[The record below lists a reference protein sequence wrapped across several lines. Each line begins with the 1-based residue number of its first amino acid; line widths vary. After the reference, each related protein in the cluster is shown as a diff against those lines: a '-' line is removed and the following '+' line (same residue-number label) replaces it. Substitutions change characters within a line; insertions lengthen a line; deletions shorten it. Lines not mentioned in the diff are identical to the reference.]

1 MPLYRITAPNGV
13 TYQTEGPEG
22 ATPEQVKA
30 VILRAHPEA
39 ATPKQEENLLE
50 QVPLV
55 GGALA
60 GLADIPLSAAQGLA
74 GTGKTITD
82 LFGADNAVSGFLGDV
97 TRLAGELKSAG
108 SREDAITSAAIQK
121 EAEDKGIW
129 EQVKAAAK
137 SFALSPIET
146 TASVA
151 GSAVPFAL
159 AAMTGGLPAA
169 AVLGAASGVGM
180 IKGDIYDAVQEE
192 LLKTGKVTPEQAAA
206 IAEQAQEYGG
216 ENTDMMAL
224 GGALGALA
232 AATGLAPAVANRLGA
247 RAAAKA
253 TAKAAARETA
263 EKAAL
268 AGLPAEA
275 TAQVTGKA
283 APGFARSA
291 LTGAVTE
298 AVPEGAQAG
307 QERYAQN
314 LALQREGFDVDLMKG
329 VAGQAAFEGIAS
341 LIPGAAGKVYATQ
354 PERDRA
360 AIQETLQK
368 RAAAITSTLDSEQAT
383 PEEKDAA
390 VRQMANDLLNTG
402 VVATEEEA
410 LAFAQNARRQAEA
423 RAQAGKA
430 AKTAPGAEA
439 AATAPADTI
448 PEPVVRGKKGAEEAQ
463 AAGLDGGAGGPDV
476 AVAGAT
482 GPSVPVAGA
491 PAPTGQAT
499 QTVPQA
505 EPGGV
510 AGVGEPV
517 GVVTGAEAGA
527 DGTLTPN
534 AAVIRPDD
542 VFRGNGVPKITVDQT
557 DKPFVVRAT
566 KQDQIDDMIASG
578 LVRPKPG
585 GYGKQQNAQI
595 YFGESETATPSSIF
609 ARPKEGDFALVGK
622 SENLVGK
629 EGPIPIDQLEHIW
642 ENRGGELVD
651 ILPDVIRRNQEFAPQ
666 AEPMTVQSYV
676 DRYIAGEGRGET
688 AADKEMQLFR
698 FDNPDEIEAE
708 FQRRAS
714 EPTPT
719 TETPSAVEEGI
730 APEAT
735 QGEPVA
741 TAPEGQGEAT
751 STAQVE
757 VTPET
762 AALQKFVDENNP
774 GYIVRFDPGLKG
786 NRKWFFSLPG
796 GKILGRAPSADA
808 LRKQILKQPKVGP
821 RETVDGVEVVRY
833 PAVKPKAVTTPDKI
847 FSRDA
852 VDPEDIAGK
861 LNEAQQEQVD
871 LLTNEI
877 DKARKARDINDAERT
892 ELVRML
898 EDTREVAS
906 TATNR
911 PEVTTGRNK
920 DFVWNVI
927 NFTQGKIDTL
937 RKAGKKLRGRQ
948 DAVGKDLF
956 EKGVKLTPEEQV
968 LKDEIKANAAE
979 MKKQA
984 ALLLKQKRVIYDRA
998 RKRMAAMKADR
1009 TKKLDAL
1016 RADFKA
1022 GRITEQKYRALM
1034 GQLRPDMIMYRKG
1047 RAAPNGISLA
1057 EMNTVVRAIT
1067 SRWKANVNVKM
1078 VQSLD
1083 DLPPAIRSQLEQDER
1098 LDAFGFLKG
1107 NDVYLIADNMNSVE
1121 DIAPTLFHE
1130 VLGHGGLRR
1139 AFREGL
1145 DDVLN
1150 EIYRTNQ
1157 KVREATNR
1165 WMEDEENE
1173 GLYSGDEDPL
1183 ARVVEEVLAKASED
1197 GPIAAGK
1204 IDRLVRFLRNAIRK
1218 IFGTD
1223 LAISD
1228 REVRVI
1234 LAMAHDQALGGDSNA
1249 VGSDSIVYA
1258 GKKKP
1263 AAKKPATKKPAVAKV
1278 INQEARI
1285 AKNRKMLE
1293 RSAADRLD
1301 PEKFQQS
1308 FVDTLKTGL
1317 EAREFKYWMGLMSPK
1332 KFADRFMA
1340 LRGLRLLDTNDM
1352 IEYAATLLGA
1362 DHPSIKA
1369 MSEAVKAVGRL
1380 NGTRVAIRTRMG
1392 VIITDLRKFTET
1404 SPLGAQRLSYSIDYN
1419 SRFNINAGAFK
1430 PGMSEQDALQTDGAW
1445 KFYNNKL
1452 TDPKLTDK
1460 DRDYYTKQL
1469 AKRAADVTGGFR
1481 AWNELGEIKGAQEM
1495 YIRLRD
1501 MHRKLYDTRR
1511 MLTEQYMENL
1521 KDAGASDMAIKRM
1534 VLDLRQQHDKLHD
1547 RVNAPAKGE
1556 GVEDYPDVPLGLF
1569 HREYFPRRRY
1579 GRFWLRVKKTGFGK
1593 PVLIFY
1599 KSAAER
1605 DADLEGW
1612 AEELKKKKE
1621 DSSVFAFG
1629 DDVSAD
1635 LSDFD
1640 TPSVN
1645 SALYEVMDKIQKTN
1659 PTTFTNEQKEKL
1671 ISDVYQLSLLASP
1684 EGTIRK
1690 QFIKSKKRLG
1700 SSVDTLRVTADTIEE
1715 YATDLARLK
1724 HRNEI
1729 DRHMMQLK
1737 NLTDPKGEG
1746 KEPADRIKMIRS
1758 FYASMEERIESEY
1771 KPATDSVAGAIVA
1784 GANRL
1789 AYISFLTAAATAVTQ
1804 ITGIPMRVAP
1814 YLYARYGV
1822 AGTTKALARYMNV
1835 FKATPKLEDAEKGQ
1849 SKSLRLLTMRE
1860 SNIIK
1865 NDPRR
1870 RAALEAANRDYGI
1883 VTPMST
1889 YNMRRGRTP
1898 GTAAGLKRERAWDT
1912 FYDGMT
1918 YMLDVADQLT
1928 REAAFMAAYDLE
1940 YDKLSNLEP
1949 KERQQA
1955 AIDSAA
1961 KAVADTLGNFNSIYR
1976 PPIMKGSELA
1986 KAVYLFKYYSVITTA
2001 FFFRAGRAMARGI
2014 AAIGNPDKKA
2024 QREEAAIYTKE
2035 LTGTLAAGF
2044 MFGGLT
2050 GMPLFTI
2057 GMATLQAL
2065 QDGTDDDDDR
2075 RARMKHNPYTA
2086 DSVEAQFIYEWL
2098 PNHFGSPTINGV
2110 DGKPH
2115 TLAGVLL
2122 NGPASELSGW
2132 NLGSRVSLDLAGL
2145 WFRSPRDADTWKGL
2159 INNALVENIPGASAS
2174 LNIVDMGE
2182 KIAEGNIIDALKA
2195 GMPAQIKAAVKAYEF
2210 ATEGVRTGN
2219 EKIRVAKE
2227 DLTNADI
2234 IGVAI
2239 GYSPT
2244 EVAKTQRFAR
2254 MVTGRI
2260 KELNEQKTELLK
2272 DVKIAYRRVRNGDPG
2287 ARDELNAAFAE
2298 VRDYNKKIGNPAY
2311 VIDPYTVLTAM
2322 ETSAEDDLF
2331 DIAGMGLDVNEAVL
2345 AGGMGPQ

>member
-1 MPLYRITAPNGV
+1 VADVEMPDGTVIYGVPDGV
-13 TYQTEGPEG
+13 TKADLLTRLKRNGYDT
-22 ATPEQVKA
+22 ARLLTP
-30 VILRAHPEA
+30 R
-39 ATPKQEENLLE
+39 QEENLLE

-74 GTGKTITD
+74 GTGKTLTD

-129 EQVKAAAK
+129 EQVKAAGK

-146 TASVA
+146 TASVL
-151 GSAVPFAL
+151 GSAVPFAA
-159 AAMTGGLPAA
+159 AAMTGGGLPAA
-169 AVLGAASGVGM
+169 AALGAASGVGM
-180 IKGDIYDAVQEE
+180 IKGDIYDAVVEE
-192 LLKTGKVTPEQAAA
+192 FTKAGVPPEQAAA
-206 IAEQAQEYGG
+206 AAEKAQEYGG

-232 AATGLAPAVANRLGA
+232 AATGVAPAVANRLGA

-253 TAKAAARETA
+253 TSQAAARETA

-268 AGLPAEA
+268 AGLPAGA
-275 TAQVTGKA
+275 AAQVTGKA

-291 LTGAVTE
+291 LTGAVSE
-298 AVPEGAQAG
+298 ALPEGAQAG

-314 LALQREGFDVDLMKG
+314 LALQREGFDVDPMKG
-329 VAGQAAFEGIAS
+329 VAGQAAFEAIAS
-341 LIPGAAGKVYATQ
+341 LIPGAGGKVYETQ

-360 AIQETLQK
+360 AIQDTLQQ
-368 RAAAITSTLDSEQAT
+368 RAAKITSTLSSEQAT

-390 VRQMANDLLNTG
+390 VRQMADDLLSTG
-402 VVATEEEA
+402 FAATEEEA
-410 LAFAQNARRQAEA
+410 LELAENARRRTEA
-423 RAQAGKA
+423 RAQAGKD
-430 AKTAPGAEA
+430 AKTTPEAEA
-439 AATAPADTI
+439 AATTPVDEI
-448 PEPVVRGKKGAEEAQ
+448 PEPVVRGKKGAKKAQ
-463 AAGLDGGAGGPDV
+463 ETQEAGLDGGAGGPDV
-476 AVAGAT
+476 AVAGAA
-482 GPSVPVAGA
+482 GPSVPDIGATPPAGE
-491 PAPTGQAT
+491 AT
-499 QTVPQA
+499 QTAPQA
-505 EPGGV
+505 KPIGV
-510 AGVGEPV
+510 AGTGEPA
-517 GVVTGAEAGA
+517 GVVTGAETGA

-542 VFRGNGVPKITVDQT
+542 VFRGNGAPTITVKQT

-595 YFGESETATPSSIF
+595 YFGESETAAPSSIF
-609 ARPKEGDFALVGK
+609 ARPKEGGFVLVGK

-676 DRYIAGEGRGET
+676 DRYIAGEGR
-688 AADKEMQLFR
+688 DSLEMQQFAAN
-698 FDNPDEIEAE
+698 FAPEIEAE
-708 FQRRAS
+708 FQKRVSKPA
-714 EPTPT
+714 PT

-735 QGEPVA
+735 QEEPVA
-741 TAPEGQGEAT
+741 TATEGQRAPAPAAE
-751 STAQVE
+751 VE
-757 VTPET
+757 VTSET

-774 GYIVRFDPGLKG
+774 GYEVRFNPELKTRPWSIG
-786 NRKWFFSLPG
+786 VPG
-796 GKILGRAPSADA
+796 GKLVARSTSASG
-808 LRKQILKQPKVGP
+808 LRKAVMKQPKVGP

-833 PAVKPKAVTTPDKI
+833 PAVKPKAATTPKDI

-852 VDPEDIAGK
+852 VDPEDVAGK

-871 LLTNEI
+871 LLIDEI

-911 PEVTTGRNK
+911 PTTTTGRNK
-920 DFVWNVI
+920 DFIWSVI
-927 NFTQGKIDTL
+927 NFTQDKVDTL
-937 RKAGKKLRGRQ
+937 RKAGKKLRTRQ
-948 DAVGKDLF
+948 EAVGKDLF
-956 EKGVKLTPEEQV
+956 KKGVKLTPEEQA
-968 LKDEIKANAAE
+968 LKNEIKANAAE

-984 ALLLKQKRVIYDRA
+984 ALLLEQKRTIYDRA
-998 RKRMAAMKADR
+998 RKRMAEMKADR
-1009 TKKLDAL
+1009 TKKLNAL

-1047 RAAPNGISLA
+1047 RGAPNGISLE

-1078 VQSLD
+1078 VQSVD
-1083 DLPPAIRSQLEQDER
+1083 DLPPAIRSQLEQDDR
-1098 LDAFGFLKG
+1098 LDAFGFLQG
-1107 NDVYLIADNMNSVE
+1107 DDVYLIADNMDSVE
-1121 DIAPTLFHE
+1121 DVAPTLFHE
-1130 VLGHGGLRR
+1130 VLGHLGLRR

-1145 DDVLN
+1145 DDVLTD
-1150 EIYRTNQ
+1150 IYNTNQ
-1157 KVREATNR
+1157 KVREATDR
-1165 WMEDEENE
+1165 WMAANE

-1183 ARVVEEVLAKASED
+1183 ARAVEEVLAEASED
-1197 GPIAAGK
+1197 GTIAAGK

-1218 IFGTD
+1218 VFGTD

-1234 LAMAHDQALGGDSNA
+1234 LAMAHEQALGGDSNA
-1249 VGSDSIVYA
+1249 VGSDSVVYA

-1263 AAKKPATKKPAVAKV
+1263 AAKKPAVAKV

-1285 AKNRKMLE
+1285 AKNHKMVG

-1301 PEKFQQS
+1301 PEKFNQS
-1308 FVDTLKTGL
+1308 VADMIKTGL

-1362 DHPSIKA
+1362 DHPAIEA

-1404 SPLGAQRLSYSIDYN
+1404 SPLGAERLAYSIDYN

-1452 TDPKLTDK
+1452 ANPKLTDK

-1469 AKRAADVTGGFR
+1469 AKRAADVVGGFR
-1481 AWNELGEIKGAQEM
+1481 AWNELGQVKGAQEM
-1495 YIRLRD
+1495 YTRLRD
-1501 MHRKLYDTRR
+1501 MHRKLYDQRR
-1511 MLTEQYMENL
+1511 IATEQFMEDL

-1599 KSAAER
+1599 ESAAER

-1645 SALYEVMDKIQKTN
+1645 SALYQVMDKIQKTN

-1729 DRHMMQLK
+1729 DRHMMALK

-1784 GANRL
+1784 GANQL
-1789 AYISFLTAAATAVTQ
+1789 AYISFLTAAATAITQ

-1814 YLYARYGV
+1814 YLYARYGI

-1961 KAVADTLGNFNSIYR
+1961 KAIADTLGNFNSIYR
-1976 PPIMKGSELA
+1976 PPVMKGSELA

-2014 AAIGNPDKKA
+2014 AAIGNPDKKS

-2044 MFGGLT
+2044 VFGGLT

-2057 GMATLQAL
+2057 GMAALQAL

-2182 KIAEGNIIDALKA
+2182 KIAEGNIIDALKV
-2195 GMPAQIKAAVKAYEF
+2195 GLPAQLKAAVKAYEF

-2254 MVTGRI
+2254 TVTGRI

-2287 ARDELNAAFAE
+2287 ARAELNAAFAE

-2345 AGGMGPQ
+2345 AQGMGPQ

>member
-1 MPLYRITAPNGV
+1 M
-13 TYQTEGPEG
+13 
-22 ATPEQVKA
+22 
-30 VILRAHPEA
+30 
-39 ATPKQEENLLE
+39 
-50 QVPLV
+50 
-55 GGALA
+55 
-60 GLADIPLSAAQGLA
+60 
-74 GTGKTITD
+74 
-82 LFGADNAVSGFLGDV
+82 
-97 TRLAGELKSAG
+97 
-108 SREDAITSAAIQK
+108 
-121 EAEDKGIW
+121 
-129 EQVKAAAK
+129 
-137 SFALSPIET
+137 
-146 TASVA
+146 
-151 GSAVPFAL
+151 
-159 AAMTGGLPAA
+159 
-169 AVLGAASGVGM
+169 
-180 IKGDIYDAVQEE
+180 
-192 LLKTGKVTPEQAAA
+192 
-206 IAEQAQEYGG
+206 
-216 ENTDMMAL
+216 
-224 GGALGALA
+224 
-232 AATGLAPAVANRLGA
+232 
-247 RAAAKA
+247 
-253 TAKAAARETA
+253 
-263 EKAAL
+263 
-268 AGLPAEA
+268 
-275 TAQVTGKA
+275 
-283 APGFARSA
+283 
-291 LTGAVTE
+291 
-298 AVPEGAQAG
+298 
-307 QERYAQN
+307 
-314 LALQREGFDVDLMKG
+314 
-329 VAGQAAFEGIAS
+329 
-341 LIPGAAGKVYATQ
+341 
-354 PERDRA
+354 
-360 AIQETLQK
+360 
-368 RAAAITSTLDSEQAT
+368 
-383 PEEKDAA
+383 
-390 VRQMANDLLNTG
+390 
-402 VVATEEEA
+402 
-410 LAFAQNARRQAEA
+410 
-423 RAQAGKA
+423 
-430 AKTAPGAEA
+430 
-439 AATAPADTI
+439 
-448 PEPVVRGKKGAEEAQ
+448 
-463 AAGLDGGAGGPDV
+463 
-476 AVAGAT
+476 
-482 GPSVPVAGA
+482 
-491 PAPTGQAT
+491 
-499 QTVPQA
+499 
-505 EPGGV
+505 
-510 AGVGEPV
+510 
-517 GVVTGAEAGA
+517 
-527 DGTLTPN
+527 
-534 AAVIRPDD
+534 
-542 VFRGNGVPKITVDQT
+542 DQT

-585 GYGKQQNAQI
+585 GYGKQQNARI
-595 YFGESETATPSSIF
+595 YFGESETSIPSSIF
-609 ARPKEGDFALVGK
+609 ARPKEGSFILVGK

-757 VTPET
+757 VTSET

-774 GYIVRFDPGLKG
+774 GYEVRFNPELKTRPWSIG
-786 NRKWFFSLPG
+786 VPG
-796 GKILGRAPSADA
+796 GKLVARSTSASG
-808 LRKQILKQPKVGP
+808 LRKAVMKQPKVGP

-920 DFVWNVI
+920 DFVWSLI
-927 NFTQGKIDTL
+927 NFTQDKIDTL
-937 RKAGKKLRGRQ
+937 RKAGRRLRGRQ

-956 EKGVKLTPEEQV
+956 EKGVKLTPEEQA

-984 ALLLKQKRVIYDRA
+984 ALLLEQKRTIYDRA
-998 RKRMAAMKADR
+998 RKRMAEMKADR

-1078 VQSLD
+1078 VQSVD
-1083 DLPPAIRSQLEQDER
+1083 DLPPAIRSQLEQDDR
-1098 LDAFGFLKG
+1098 LDAFGFLQG
-1107 NDVYLIADNMNSVE
+1107 DDVYLIADNMDSVE

-1130 VLGHGGLRR
+1130 VLGHVGLRR

-1145 DDVLN
+1145 DDVLTD
-1150 EIYRTNQ
+1150 IYNTNQ
-1157 KVREATNR
+1157 KVREATDR
-1165 WMEDEENE
+1165 WMAANE

-1183 ARVVEEVLAKASED
+1183 ARAVEEVLAEASED

-1263 AAKKPATKKPAVAKV
+1263 AAKKPAAKKPAVAKV

-1495 YIRLRD
+1495 YTRLRD
-1501 MHRKLYDTRR
+1501 MHRKLYDQRR
-1511 MLTEQYMENL
+1511 IATEQFMENL

-1889 YNMRRGRTP
+1889 YYMRRGRTP

-1976 PPIMKGSELA
+1976 PPVMKGSELA

-2050 GMPLFTI
+2050 GMPLFTL
-2057 GMATLQAL
+2057 GMAALQAL

-2182 KIAEGNIIDALKA
+2182 KIAEGNILDALKA

>member
-1 MPLYRITAPNGV
+1 MPRYAMTGLDGKVYTV
-13 TYQTEGPEG
+13 EGPPGLSREFVQ
-22 ATPEQVKA
+22 AE
-30 VILRAHPEA
+30 ILKRAPQA

-74 GTGKTITD
+74 GTGKTLTD

-129 EQVKAAAK
+129 EQVKAAGK
-137 SFALSPIET
+137 SFALSPIEA
-146 TASVA
+146 TASVL
-151 GSAVPFAL
+151 GSAVPFAA
-159 AAMTGGLPAA
+159 AAMTGGGLPAA
-169 AVLGAASGVGM
+169 AALGAASGVGM
-180 IKGDIYDAVQEE
+180 IKGDIYDAVVEE
-192 LLKTGKVTPEQAAA
+192 FTKAGVPPEKAAA
-206 IAEQAQEYGG
+206 AAEKAQEYGG

-253 TAKAAARETA
+253 TSQAAARETA

-268 AGLPAEA
+268 AGLPAGA
-275 TAQVTGKA
+275 AAQVTGKA

-291 LTGAVTE
+291 LTGAVSE
-298 AVPEGAQAG
+298 ALPEGAQAG

-314 LALQREGFDVDLMKG
+314 LALQREGFDVDPMKG
-329 VAGQAAFEGIAS
+329 VAGQAAFEAIAS
-341 LIPGAAGKVYATQ
+341 LIPGAGGKVYETQ

-360 AIQETLQK
+360 AIQDTLQQ
-368 RAAAITSTLDSEQAT
+368 RAAKITSTIASEQAT

-390 VRQMANDLLNTG
+390 VRQMADDLLNSG
-402 VVATEEEA
+402 VYATEEEA
-410 LAFAQNARRQAEA
+410 LEAAQNARRRAEA
-423 RAQAGKA
+423 RAQAGKD
-430 AKTAPGAEA
+430 AKTTPEAEA
-439 AATAPADTI
+439 AATTPVDKI
-448 PEPVVRGKKGAEEAQ
+448 PEPTVRGKKGAKEAQ
-463 AAGLDGGAGGPDV
+463 AAGVAGGASGPDV
-476 AVAGAT
+476 ADAGAV
-482 GPSVPVAGA
+482 GAGVPLAGDA
-491 PAPTGQAT
+491 AT
-499 QTVPQA
+499 AGENAQTVSQV

-510 AGVGEPV
+510 GGTGVP
-517 GVVTGAEAGA
+517 TGGTATAEAGA
-527 DGTLTPN
+527 DGTLTPATGTRSYVVDN
-534 AAVIRPDD
+534 ARA
-542 VFRGNGVPKITVDQT
+542 TVDVLRQRNPAVLDTIT
-557 DKPFVVRAT
+557 DLHAQDKTAAEIATAT
-566 KQDQIDDMIASG
+566 KLDVDTVRDVRIG
-578 LVRPKPG
+578 LGLPSQGKP
-585 GYGKQQNAQI
+585 
-595 YFGESETATPSSIF
+595 S
-609 ARPKEGDFALVGK
+609 VGK
-622 SENLVGK
+622 TMF
-629 EGPIPIDQLEHIW
+629 IPGD
-642 ENRGGELVD
+642 
-651 ILPDVIRRNQEFAPQ
+651 
-666 AEPMTVQSYV
+666 AEERAVFEAWRDNYNSRKMAATVSTP
-676 DRYIAGEGRGET
+676 A
-688 AADKEMQLFR
+688 
-698 FDNPDEIEAE
+698 
-708 FQRRAS
+708 
-714 EPTPT
+714 PT

-730 APEAT
+730 APEAA
-735 QGEPVA
+735 QEEPVA
-741 TAPEGQGEAT
+741 TATEGQGAPAPAAE
-751 STAQVE
+751 VE
-757 VTPET
+757 VTSET
-762 AALQKFVDENNP
+762 ATLQKFVDENNP
-774 GYIVRFDPGLKG
+774 GYEVRFNPELKTRPWSIG
-786 NRKWFFSLPG
+786 VPG
-796 GKILGRAPSADA
+796 GKLVARSTSASG
-808 LRKQILKQPKVGP
+808 LRKAVMKQPKVGP

-871 LLTNEI
+871 LLIDEI

-911 PEVTTGRNK
+911 PTTTTGRNK
-920 DFVWNVI
+920 DFIWSII
-927 NFTQGKIDTL
+927 NFTQDKVDTL
-937 RKAGKKLRGRQ
+937 RKAGKKLRTRQ
-948 DAVGKDLF
+948 EAVGKDLF
-956 EKGVKLTPEEQV
+956 EKGAKLTSEEQA

-979 MKKQA
+979 MKNQA
-984 ALLLKQKRVIYDRA
+984 GILLKQKRVIYDRA
-998 RKRMAAMKADR
+998 RKRMAEMKADR
-1009 TKKLDAL
+1009 TKKLNAL

-1034 GQLRPDMIMYRKG
+1034 GQLRPDMVMYRKG
-1047 RAAPNGISLA
+1047 RGAPNGISLE

-1078 VQSLD
+1078 VQSVD
-1083 DLPPAIRSQLEQDER
+1083 DLPPAIRSQLEQDDR
-1098 LDAFGFLKG
+1098 LDAFGFLQG
-1107 NDVYLIADNMNSVE
+1107 DDVYLIADNMNSVE
-1121 DIAPTLFHE
+1121 DVAPTLFHE
-1130 VLGHGGLRR
+1130 VLGHVGLRR

-1145 DDVLN
+1145 DDVLTD
-1150 EIYRTNQ
+1150 IYNTNQ
-1157 KVREATNR
+1157 QVREATDR
-1165 WMEDEENE
+1165 WMAENE

-1183 ARVVEEVLAKASED
+1183 ARAVEEVLAEASED
-1197 GPIAAGK
+1197 GPIVAGK
-1204 IDRLVRFLRNAIRK
+1204 IDRLVRFLRNAIRQ

-1234 LAMAHDQALGGDSNA
+1234 LAMAHEQALGGDSNA

-1258 GKKKP
+1258 GKKKLATKKP
-1263 AAKKPATKKPAVAKV
+1263 AAKKPAAKKPAAKV
-1278 INQEARI
+1278 IDQEARI
-1285 AKNRKMLE
+1285 AKNQKMLE
-1293 RSAADRLD
+1293 RTAADPLD

-1308 FVDTLKTGL
+1308 FLDTLKTGL

-1362 DHPSIKA
+1362 DHPAIEA
-1369 MSEAVKAVGRL
+1369 MNEAVKAVGRL

-1404 SPLGAQRLSYSIDYN
+1404 SPLGAKRLSYSIDYN

-1452 TDPKLTDK
+1452 ADPKLTDK
-1460 DRDYYTKQL
+1460 DRNYYTKQMG
-1469 AKRAADVTGGFR
+1469 KRAADVIGGFR
-1481 AWNELGEIKGAQEM
+1481 AWNELGQVKGAQEM
-1495 YIRLRD
+1495 YMRLRD

-1511 MLTEQYMENL
+1511 MLTEQYMEDL

-1547 RVNAPAKGE
+1547 RVNAPAKE
-1556 GVEDYPDVPLGLF
+1556 DAHEDYPEVPLGLF

-1579 GRFWLRVKKTGFGK
+1579 GRFWLRVKKTPFGK
-1593 PVLIFY
+1593 PVLSFY
-1599 KSAAER
+1599 ESAAER
-1605 DADLEGW
+1605 DAALEGW

-1621 DSSVFAFG
+1621 DSSVFAYGF
-1629 DDVSAD
+1629 DVPAD

-1645 SALYEVMDKIQKTN
+1645 STLYQVMDKIQKTN
-1659 PTTFTNEQKEKL
+1659 PDAFTNEKKEQL

-1715 YATDLARLK
+1715 YATDLARLR

-1729 DRHMMQLK
+1729 DRSMLELK
-1737 NLTDPKGEG
+1737 NLTDPKGQG
-1746 KEPADRIKMIRS
+1746 KEPADRIQMIRN

-1771 KPATDSVAGAIVA
+1771 KPATDSIAGAIVA
-1784 GANRL
+1784 GANQL
-1789 AYISFLTAAATAVTQ
+1789 AYISFLTAAATAITQ

-1814 YLYARYGV
+1814 YLYARYGI

-1961 KAVADTLGNFNSIYR
+1961 KAIADTLGNFNSIYR

-2014 AAIGNPDKKA
+2014 AAIGNPDKKS

-2044 MFGGLT
+2044 VFGGLT

-2057 GMATLQAL
+2057 GMAALQAL

-2182 KIAEGNIIDALKA
+2182 KIAEGNIIDALKV

-2272 DVKIAYRRVRNGDPG
+2272 DVKIAFRRVRNGDPG
-2287 ARDELNAAFAE
+2287 ARAELNAAFAE

-2345 AGGMGPQ
+2345 AQGMGPQ

>member
-50 QVPLV
+50 RVPLV

-60 GLADIPLSAAQGLA
+60 GLADIPLSVAQGLA

-82 LFGADNAVSGFLGDV
+82 LFGADNAASGFLGDV
-97 TRLAGELKSAG
+97 TRLAGELKSSG

-137 SFALSPIET
+137 SFALSPLET
-146 TASVA
+146 TASVV
-151 GSAVPFAL
+151 GSAVPFAA
-159 AAMTGGLPAA
+159 AAMTGGGLPAA
-169 AVLGAASGVGM
+169 AALGAASGVGM
-180 IKGDIYDAVQEE
+180 IKGDIYDAVVEE
-192 LLKTGKVTPEQAAA
+192 FTKAGVPPEKAAA
-206 IAEQAQEYGG
+206 VAEKAQEYGG
-216 ENTDMMAL
+216 ENTDMQLL

-232 AATGLAPAVANRLGA
+232 AATGLAPAVANRLAA
-247 RAAAKA
+247 RAAAKV
-253 TAKAAARETA
+253 TAKTAARETA
-263 EKAAL
+263 EQAAL
-268 AGLPAEA
+268 SGLPAGA
-275 TAQVTGKA
+275 TAQVAGKA

-314 LALQREGFDVDLMKG
+314 LALQREGFDVDPMKG

-341 LIPGAAGKVYATQ
+341 LIPGAGGKVYETQ

-360 AIQETLQK
+360 AIQETLQQ

-383 PEEKDAA
+383 PEEKNAA
-390 VRQMANDLLNTG
+390 VRQMADELLSTG
-402 VVATEEEA
+402 FAATEEEA
-410 LAFAQNARRQAEA
+410 LALAENVRRRAEA

-430 AKTAPGAEA
+430 AKTAPKA
-439 AATAPADTI
+439 AATPVDEI
-448 PEPVVRGKKGAEEAQ
+448 PEPTVRGKKGAEEAQ
-463 AAGLDGGAGGPDV
+463 AAGVAGGASGPDV
-476 AVAGAT
+476 ADVGAA
-482 GPSVPVAGA
+482 GPSVPPTGDA
-491 PAPTGQAT
+491 APTGEDA
-499 QTVPQA
+499 QTVSQP
-505 EPGGV
+505 EPIGV
-510 AGVGEPV
+510 AGVGEPAV
-517 GVVTGAEAGA
+517 GATGAEAGA
-527 DGTLTPN
+527 DSALTPDIYTAAVGVVRENQKASVSLIQRKLGISYN
-534 AAVIRPDD
+534 AASRLMERMEQEGIVSLPSR
-542 VFRGNGVPKITVDQT
+542 NGSRTVLPTTEQET
-557 DKPFVVRAT
+557 ST
-566 KQDQIDDMIASG
+566 TAS
-578 LVRPKPG
+578 
-585 GYGKQQNAQI
+585 
-595 YFGESETATPSSIF
+595 
-609 ARPKEGDFALVGK
+609 
-622 SENLVGK
+622 
-629 EGPIPIDQLEHIW
+629 
-642 ENRGGELVD
+642 
-651 ILPDVIRRNQEFAPQ
+651 
-666 AEPMTVQSYV
+666 EPLTVQSYV
-676 DRYIAGEGRGET
+676 DRYIAGEGRDSLDMQQF
-688 AADKEMQLFR
+688 AANFA
-698 FDNPDEIEAE
+698 PEIEAE
-708 FQRRAS
+708 FQRRVNKPAPTQAAATKESVADTTAS
-714 EPTPT
+714 DTQAEQDVSSEAEGATP
-719 TETPSAVEEGI
+719 
-730 APEAT
+730 
-735 QGEPVA
+735 Q
-741 TAPEGQGEAT
+741 
-751 STAQVE
+751 
-757 VTPET
+757 PET

-774 GYIVRFDPGLKG
+774 GYVVRFDPKLKG

-796 GKILGRAPSADA
+796 GKILGRAPSASA

-833 PAVKPKAVTTPDKI
+833 PAVKPKAVKTPDKI

-920 DFVWNVI
+920 DFVWSLI
-927 NFTQGKIDTL
+927 NFTQDKIDTL
-937 RKAGKKLRGRQ
+937 RKAGRRLRGRQ

-956 EKGVKLTPEEQV
+956 EKGVKLTPEEQA

-984 ALLLKQKRVIYDRA
+984 ALLLEQKRTIYDRA
-998 RKRMAAMKADR
+998 RKRMAEMKADR
-1009 TKKLDAL
+1009 AKKLNAL

-1022 GRITEQKYRALM
+1022 GRINEQKFRALM

-1078 VQSLD
+1078 VQSVD
-1083 DLPPAIRSQLEQDER
+1083 DLPPAIRSQLEQDDR
-1098 LDAFGFLKG
+1098 LDAFGFLQG
-1107 NDVYLIADNMNSVE
+1107 DDVYLIADNMDSVE

-1130 VLGHGGLRR
+1130 VLGHVGLRR

-1145 DDVLN
+1145 DDVLTD
-1150 EIYRTNQ
+1150 IYNTNQ
-1157 KVREATNR
+1157 KVREATDR
-1165 WMEDEENE
+1165 WMAANE

-1183 ARVVEEVLAKASED
+1183 ARAVEEVLAEASED

-1263 AAKKPATKKPAVAKV
+1263 AAKKPAAKKPAVVKV
-1278 INQEARI
+1278 IDQEVLT
-1285 AKNRKMLE
+1285 AKNLKMVE

-1301 PEKFQQS
+1301 PEKFNQS
-1308 FVDTLKTGL
+1308 FAAMIKTGL

-1362 DHPSIKA
+1362 DHPAIEA

-1380 NGTRVAIRTRMG
+1380 NGTRVAIRTRTG
-1392 VIITDLRKFTET
+1392 VIIPDLRKFTET
-1404 SPLGAQRLSYSIDYN
+1404 SPLGAKRLSYSIDYN

-1445 KFYNNKL
+1445 KFYSNKL
-1452 TDPKLTDK
+1452 ANPKLTDK
-1460 DRDYYTKQL
+1460 DRNYYTKQL

-1495 YIRLRD
+1495 YTRLRD
-1501 MHRKLYDTRR
+1501 MHRKLYDQRR
-1511 MLTEQYMENL
+1511 IATEQFMEDL

-1599 KSAAER
+1599 ESAAER

-1635 LSDFD
+1635 LNDFD

-1771 KPATDSVAGAIVA
+1771 RPATDSVAGAIVS
-1784 GANRL
+1784 GANQL
-1789 AYISFLTAAATAVTQ
+1789 AYISFLTAAATAITQ

-1814 YLYARYGV
+1814 YLYARYGI

-1849 SKSLRLLTMRE
+1849 AKSLRLLTMRE

-1961 KAVADTLGNFNSIYR
+1961 KAIADTLGNFNSIYR
-1976 PPIMKGSELA
+1976 PPVMKGSELA

-2044 MFGGLT
+2044 VFGGLT

-2174 LNIVDMGE
+2174 LNIVGMGE
-2182 KIAEGNIIDALKA
+2182 EIAKGNILDALKL
-2195 GMPAQIKAAVKAYEF
+2195 GMPAQIKAGVKAYEF

-2227 DLTNADI
+2227 DLTNSDI

-2239 GYSPT
+2239 GYNPT
-2244 EVAKTQRFAR
+2244 EVSKTQRFAR
-2254 MVTGRI
+2254 TVTERI
-2260 KELNEQKTELLK
+2260 KELKEQKAELLK
-2272 DVKIAYRRVRNGDPG
+2272 DVKIAYRRLRNGDPG

-2298 VRDYNKKIGNPAY
+2298 VREYRKKIGNPAY
-2311 VIDPYTVLTAM
+2311 DIDPMTVITAM
-2322 ETSAEDDLF
+2322 EASSEDDLF

-2345 AGGMGPQ
+2345 AQGMKPQ

>member
-1 MPLYRITAPNGV
+1 MPRYAMTGLDGKVYTV
-13 TYQTEGPEG
+13 EGPPGLSREFVQ
-22 ATPEQVKA
+22 AE
-30 VILRAHPEA
+30 ILKRAPQA
-39 ATPKQEENLLE
+39 GTPKQEENLLE

-60 GLADIPLSAAQGLA
+60 GLADIPLSAVQGLA
-74 GTGKTITD
+74 GTGKTLTD

-129 EQVKAAAK
+129 EQVKAAGK

-146 TASVA
+146 TASVV
-151 GSAVPFAL
+151 GSAVPFAA
-159 AAMTGGLPAA
+159 AAMTGGGLPAA
-169 AVLGAASGVGM
+169 AALGAASGVGM
-180 IKGDIYDAVQEE
+180 IKGDIYDAVLEE
-192 LLKTGKVTPEQAAA
+192 FTKAGVPPEKAAA
-206 IAEQAQEYGG
+206 AAEKAQEYGG

-232 AATGLAPAVANRLGA
+232 AATGLAPSIANRLGIN
-247 RAAAKA
+247 AATKA
-253 TAKAAARETA
+253 TTKAAARETA

-268 AGLPAEA
+268 AGLPAGA

-291 LTGAVTE
+291 LTGAVSE
-298 AVPEGAQAG
+298 ALPEGAQAG

-314 LALQREGFDVDLMKG
+314 LALQREGFDVDPMQG
-329 VAGQAAFEGIAS
+329 VAGQAAFESIAS
-341 LIPGAAGKVYATQ
+341 LIPGAGGKVYETQ

-360 AIQETLQK
+360 AIQDTLQR
-368 RAAAITSTLDSEQAT
+368 RAADITSTMGSEQAT

-410 LAFAQNARRQAEA
+410 LAFAQNARRRAEA

-430 AKTAPGAEA
+430 AKTTPEA
-439 AATAPADTI
+439 AATQADEV
-448 PEPVVRGKKGAEEAQ
+448 PEPTVRGKKGAEEAQ

-482 GPSVPVAGA
+482 GASVPPAGA
-491 PAPTGQAT
+491 PTPTGEDT
-499 QTVPQA
+499 QTVSQA
-505 EPGGV
+505 EPIGM
-510 AGVGEPV
+510 AGTGEPAGIATGTETGADSALTPDIYTAAV
-517 GVVTGAEAGA
+517 GVVRENQKASVSFIQRKLGISY
-527 DGTLTPN
+527 N
-534 AAVIRPDD
+534 AASRLMERMEQEGIVSLPSR
-542 VFRGNGVPKITVDQT
+542 NGSRTVL
-557 DKPFVVRAT
+557 P
-566 KQDQIDDMIASG
+566 
-578 LVRPKPG
+578 
-585 GYGKQQNAQI
+585 
-595 YFGESETATPSSIF
+595 TA
-609 ARPKEGDFALVGK
+609 E
-622 SENLVGK
+622 
-629 EGPIPIDQLEHIW
+629 Q
-642 ENRGGELVD
+642 
-651 ILPDVIRRNQEFAPQ
+651 
-666 AEPMTVQSYV
+666 
-676 DRYIAGEGRGET
+676 
-688 AADKEMQLFR
+688 
-698 FDNPDEIEAE
+698 
-708 FQRRAS
+708 
-714 EPTPT
+714 
-719 TETPSAVEEGI
+719 ETPSAVEEGI
-730 APEAT
+730 APVAEPTGAQVKAMVPTIEKAFNDNAFDFEVEKLNAEQKKQAARIVLQSPEVSPYDAIGSVLERGQRIRGEKVTVKKPAPTMEAPSVVEEIET
-735 QGEPVA
+735 ETAQGKPVA
-741 TAPEGQGEAT
+741 TATEGEGEVAP
-751 STAQVE
+751 AAKVE
-757 VTPET
+757 VTSET

-774 GYIVRFDPGLKG
+774 GYEVRFNPELKTRPWSIG
-786 NRKWFFSLPG
+786 VPG
-796 GKILGRAPSADA
+796 GKLVARSVSASG
-808 LRKQILKQPKVGP
+808 LRKAVMKQPKVGP

-833 PAVKPKAVTTPDKI
+833 PAVKPKAATTPDKI

-852 VDPEDIAGK
+852 VDPDDVAGR

-871 LLTNEI
+871 LLTEEI

-920 DFVWNVI
+920 DFVWNII
-927 NFTQGKIDTL
+927 NFTQGKVDAL

-956 EKGVKLTPEEQV
+956 EKGVKLTPEEQA

-984 ALLLKQKRVIYDRA
+984 GILLDQKRVIYDRA
-998 RKRMAAMKADR
+998 RKRMAEMKADR

-1022 GRITEQKYRALM
+1022 GRISEQRYRALL
-1034 GQLRPDMIMYRKG
+1034 GQIRPDMIMYRKG
-1047 RAAPNGISLA
+1047 RGAPNGISLA
-1057 EMNTVVRAIT
+1057 EMDTVVRAIT

-1078 VQSLD
+1078 VQSVD
-1083 DLPPAIRSQLEQDER
+1083 DLPPAIRSRLEQDDR
-1098 LDAFGFLKG
+1098 LDAFGFLQG
-1107 NDVYLIADNMNSVE
+1107 DDVYLIADNMDSVE
-1121 DIAPTLFHE
+1121 DVAPTLFHE
-1130 VLGHGGLRR
+1130 VLGHLGLRR

-1145 DDVLN
+1145 DDVLTD
-1150 EIYRTNQ
+1150 IYNTNQ
-1157 KVREATNR
+1157 KVREATDR
-1165 WMEDEENE
+1165 WMAANE

-1183 ARVVEEVLAKASED
+1183 ARAVEEVLAEASED

-1204 IDRLVRFLRNAIRK
+1204 IDRLVRFLRNAIRQV
-1218 IFGTD
+1218 FGTD

-1234 LAMAHDQALGGDSNA
+1234 LAMAHDQALGGESNA
-1249 VGSDSIVYA
+1249 VGSDSVVYA

-1263 AAKKPATKKPAVAKV
+1263 AAKKPAAAKV
-1278 INQEARI
+1278 IDQEARI
-1285 AKNRKMLE
+1285 AKNQKMLE
-1293 RSAADRLD
+1293 RTAADPLD

-1352 IEYAATLLGA
+1352 IEYAATLLGV

-1369 MSEAVKAVGRL
+1369 MNEAVKGVGRL

-1404 SPLGAQRLSYSIDYN
+1404 SPLGAKRLAYSIDYN

-1452 TDPKLTDK
+1452 AGPKLTDK
-1460 DRDYYTKQL
+1460 DRNYYTKQMG
-1469 AKRAADVTGGFR
+1469 KRAADVIGGFR
-1481 AWNELGEIKGAQEM
+1481 AWNELGQVKGAQEM
-1495 YIRLRD
+1495 YMRLRD

-1511 MLTEQYMENL
+1511 MLTEQYMEDL

-1547 RVNAPAKGE
+1547 RVNAPAKE
-1556 GVEDYPDVPLGLF
+1556 DAHEDYPDVPLGLF

-1593 PVLIFY
+1593 PVLTFY
-1599 KSAAER
+1599 ESAAER
-1605 DADLEGW
+1605 DAALEGW

-1621 DSSVFAFG
+1621 DSSVFVFG

-1645 SALYEVMDKIQKTN
+1645 STLYQVMDKIQKTN
-1659 PTTFTNEQKEKL
+1659 PDAFTNEKKEQL

-1715 YATDLARLK
+1715 YATDLARLR

-1729 DRHMMQLK
+1729 DRSMLELK
-1737 NLTDPKGEG
+1737 NLTDPKGQG

-1758 FYASMEERIESEY
+1758 FYASMEERIASEY

-1784 GANRL
+1784 GANQL

-1835 FKATPKLEDAEKGQ
+1835 FKATPKLEDADKGQ

-1870 RAALEAANRDYGI
+1870 KAALEAANRDYGI

-1955 AIDSAA
+1955 AIDRAA
-1961 KAVADTLGNFNSIYR
+1961 KTVADTLGNFNSIYR
-1976 PPIMKGSELA
+1976 PPVMKGSELA

-2050 GMPLFTI
+2050 GMPFFTL
-2057 GMATLQAL
+2057 GMAALQAL

-2075 RARMKHNPYTA
+2075 RARMKHNPLTA

-2145 WFRSPRDADTWKGL
+2145 WFRSPRDADTWKGMF
-2159 INNALVENIPGASAS
+2159 NNALVENIPGASAS

-2182 KIAEGNIIDALKA
+2182 EIAKGNILDALKV
-2195 GMPAQIKAAVKAYEF
+2195 GMPAQLKAAVKAYEF

-2239 GYSPT
+2239 GYNPT
-2244 EVAKTQRFAR
+2244 EVAKAQRFAR
-2254 MVTGRI
+2254 TFTGRI

-2272 DVKIAYRRVRNGDPG
+2272 DVKIAYRRVRNRDPG
-2287 ARDELNAAFAE
+2287 ARAELNEAFAE
-2298 VRDYNKKIGNPAY
+2298 VRDYNKKIGNSAY
-2311 VIDPYTVLTAM
+2311 QIDPMTVLTAM
-2322 ETSAEDDLF
+2322 ETSSEDDLF
-2331 DIAGMGLDVNEAVL
+2331 DVAGMGLDLNEALFVKQGRL
-2345 AGGMGPQ
+2345 QPQ

>member
-1 MPLYRITAPNGV
+1 MPRYTMTGLDGKVYSV
-13 TYQTEGPEG
+13 EGPPGLSREYVQS
-22 ATPEQVKA
+22 E
-30 VILRAHPEA
+30 ILRRAPQA
-39 ATPKQEENLLE
+39 GVPPQEKNLLE

-74 GTGKTITD
+74 GTGKTLTD

-129 EQVKAAAK
+129 EQVKAAGK

-146 TASVA
+146 TASVL
-151 GSAVPFAL
+151 GSAVPFAA
-159 AAMTGGLPAA
+159 AAMTGGGLPAA
-169 AVLGAASGVGM
+169 AALGAASGVGM
-180 IKGDIYDAVQEE
+180 IKGDIYDAVLEE
-192 LLKTGKVTPEQAAA
+192 FTKAGVPPERAAA
-206 IAEQAQEYGG
+206 AAEKAQEYGG

-253 TAKAAARETA
+253 TSQAAARETA

-268 AGLPAEA
+268 AGLPAGA

-291 LTGAVTE
+291 LTGAVSE
-298 AVPEGAQAG
+298 ALPEGAQAG

-314 LALQREGFDVDLMKG
+314 LALQREGFDVDPMQG
-329 VAGQAAFEGIAS
+329 VAGQAAFEAIAS
-341 LIPGAAGKVYATQ
+341 LIPGAGGKVYETQ

-360 AIQETLQK
+360 AIQDTLQK
-368 RAAAITSTLDSEQAT
+368 RAADITSTMGSEQAT

-390 VRQMANDLLNTG
+390 VRQMADDLLNTG

-410 LAFAQNARRQAEA
+410 LAFAQNARRRAEA

-430 AKTAPGAEA
+430 AKTAPEAEA
-439 AATAPADTI
+439 AATTPVDEV
-448 PEPVVRGKKGAEEAQ
+448 PEPTVRGKKGAEEAQ
-463 AAGLDGGAGGPDV
+463 AAGVAGGAGGPDV
-476 AVAGAT
+476 ADAGA
-482 GPSVPVAGA
+482 AGA
-491 PAPTGQAT
+491 GVPPAGAAAT
-499 QTVPQA
+499 AEEVAEGASQA

-510 AGVGEPV
+510 GGTGVPAGDIIAP
-517 GVVTGAEAGA
+517 EAGA
-527 DGTLTPN
+527 DGTLTPPAPTISLEPIK
-534 AAVIRPDD
+534 AAPNMAKRKEAARPL
-542 VFRGNGVPKITVDQT
+542 VTATVAELAPGVEVPTKIFNSIVNVVAQRVANNETFEL
-557 DKPFVVRAT
+557 KPFV
-566 KQDQIDDMIASG
+566 
-578 LVRPKPG
+578 
-585 GYGKQQNAQI
+585 
-595 YFGESETATPSSIF
+595 ETLLTRNKVELTP
-609 ARPKEGDFALVGK
+609 APAVETPTTAPEAAL
-622 SENLVGK
+622 
-629 EGPIPIDQLEHIW
+629 
-642 ENRGGELVD
+642 
-651 ILPDVIRRNQEFAPQ
+651 
-666 AEPMTVQSYV
+666 T
-676 DRYIAGEGRGET
+676 
-688 AADKEMQLFR
+688 
-698 FDNPDEIEAE
+698 
-708 FQRRAS
+708 
-714 EPTPT
+714 PTPT
-719 TETPSAVEEGI
+719 QAAAPTMEAPSVVEEIETETA
-730 APEAT
+730 
-735 QGEPVA
+735 QGKPVA
-741 TAPEGQGEAT
+741 TATEGEGEVAP
-751 STAQVE
+751 AAKVE
-757 VTPET
+757 VTSET

-774 GYIVRFDPGLKG
+774 GYEVRFNPELKTRPWSIG
-786 NRKWFFSLPG
+786 VPG
-796 GKILGRAPSADA
+796 GKLVARSVSASG
-808 LRKQILKQPKVGP
+808 LRKAVMKQPKVGP

-833 PAVKPKAVTTPDKI
+833 PAVKPKAATTPDKI

-852 VDPEDIAGK
+852 VDPDDVAGR

-871 LLTNEI
+871 LLTEEI

-937 RKAGKKLRGRQ
+937 RKAGRRLRGRQ

-956 EKGVKLTPEEQV
+956 EKGVKLTPEEQA
-968 LKDEIKANAAE
+968 LKNEIKANATE

-984 ALLLKQKRVIYDRA
+984 ALLLEQRRIIYDRA
-998 RKRMAAMKADR
+998 RKRMAEMKAER

-1022 GRITEQKYRALM
+1022 GRISEQRYRALL
-1034 GQLRPDMIMYRKG
+1034 GQIRPDMIMYRKG
-1047 RAAPNGISLA
+1047 RGAPNGISLA
-1057 EMNTVVRAIT
+1057 EMDTVVRAIT
-1067 SRWKANVNVKM
+1067 SRWNANVNVKM
-1078 VQSLD
+1078 VQSVD
-1083 DLPPAIRSQLEQDER
+1083 DLPPDIRSQLEQDDR
-1098 LDAFGFLKG
+1098 LDAFGFLQG
-1107 NDVYLIADNMNSVE
+1107 DDVYLIADNMNSVE
-1121 DIAPTLFHE
+1121 DVAPTLFHE
-1130 VLGHGGLRR
+1130 VLGHLGLRR

-1145 DDVLN
+1145 DDVLTD
-1150 EIYRTNQ
+1150 IYNTNQ
-1157 KVREATNR
+1157 QVREATDR
-1165 WMEDEENE
+1165 WMAENE

-1183 ARVVEEVLAKASED
+1183 ARAVEEVLAEASED

-1204 IDRLVRFLRNAIRK
+1204 IDRLVRFLRNAIRQV
-1218 IFGTD
+1218 FGID

-1258 GKKKP
+1258 GKKK
-1263 AAKKPATKKPAVAKV
+1263 KTGKTPATKV
-1278 INQEARI
+1278 IDQEARI
-1285 AKNRKMLE
+1285 AKNQKMLE
-1293 RSAADRLD
+1293 RTAADPLD

-1308 FVDTLKTGL
+1308 FTAALKTGL

-1369 MSEAVKAVGRL
+1369 MSEAVKGVGRL

-1404 SPLGAQRLSYSIDYN
+1404 SPLGAKRLAYSIDYN
-1419 SRFNINAGAFK
+1419 SRFNINAEAFK
-1430 PGMSEQDALQTDGAW
+1430 SGMSEQDALQTDGAW

-1452 TDPKLTDK
+1452 ANPKLTDK
-1460 DRDYYTKQL
+1460 DRNYYTKQMG
-1469 AKRAADVTGGFR
+1469 KRAADVIGGFR
-1481 AWNELGEIKGAQEM
+1481 AWNELGQVKGAQEM
-1495 YIRLRD
+1495 YMRLRD

-1511 MLTEQYMENL
+1511 MLTEQYMEDL

-1547 RVNAPAKGE
+1547 RVNAPAKE
-1556 GVEDYPDVPLGLF
+1556 DAHEDYPEVPLGLF

-1579 GRFWLRVKKTGFGK
+1579 GRFWLRVKKTPFGK
-1593 PVLIFY
+1593 PALIFY
-1599 KSAAER
+1599 ESAAER
-1605 DADLEGW
+1605 DAALEGW
-1612 AEELKKKKE
+1612 AEELKKKKD
-1621 DSSVFAFG
+1621 DSSVFAYG
-1629 DDVSAD
+1629 LDVPAD

-1645 SALYEVMDKIQKTN
+1645 STLYQVMDKIQKTN
-1659 PTTFTNEQKEKL
+1659 PDAFTNEKKEQL

-1715 YATDLARLK
+1715 YATDLARLR

-1729 DRHMMQLK
+1729 DRSMLELK
-1737 NLTDPKGEG
+1737 NLTDPKGQG
-1746 KEPADRIKMIRS
+1746 KEPADRIQMIRS
-1758 FYASMEERIESEY
+1758 FYASMEERIASEY
-1771 KPATDSVAGAIVA
+1771 KPATDSIAGAIVA
-1784 GANRL
+1784 GANQL

-1814 YLYARYGV
+1814 YLYARYGM
-1822 AGTTKALARYMNV
+1822 AATTKALARYMNV
-1835 FKATPKLEDAEKGQ
+1835 FKATPKLEDADKGQ

-1860 SNIIK
+1860 SNIVK

-1870 RAALEAANRDYGI
+1870 KAALEAANRDYGI

-1955 AIDSAA
+1955 AIDRAA
-1961 KAVADTLGNFNSIYR
+1961 KTVADTLGNFNSIYR
-1976 PPIMKGSELA
+1976 PPVMKGSELA

-2024 QREEAAIYTKE
+2024 QREEAAVYTKE

-2050 GMPLFTI
+2050 GMPLFTL
-2057 GMATLQAL
+2057 GMAALQAL
-2065 QDGTDDDDDR
+2065 QDGTDDDDGR

-2182 KIAEGNIIDALKA
+2182 KIAEGNIIDALKV
-2195 GMPAQIKAAVKAYEF
+2195 GLPAQLKAAVKAYEF

-2239 GYSPT
+2239 GYNPT
-2244 EVAKTQRFAR
+2244 EVAKTQRLAR
-2254 MVTGRI
+2254 TVTGRI

-2287 ARDELNAAFAE
+2287 AQAELNTAFAQ
-2298 VRDYNKKIGNPAY
+2298 VRDYNKKIGNTAY
-2311 VIDPYTVLTAM
+2311 EIDPYTVLKAI
-2322 ETSAEDDLF
+2322 ETSSEEELF
-2331 DIAGMGLDVNEAVL
+2331 DLAGMGLDVDEATFTQKM
-2345 AGGMGPQ
+2345 GGPQ